1 MIDPS
6 KMCVALLTFSPFLYR
21 LQLARFAHANYPSP
35 RQKID
40 SRLEKN
46 ATLLEI
52 VSITNLVGAVL
63 NNLA

>member
-6 KMCVALLTFSPFLYR
+6 KMCVALLTFSRFLYR
-21 LQLARFAHANYPSP
+21 LRLARFAHANYPP